1 MTNVHKNFISFLL
14 GCLFSYLLLLFS
26 GIGAAAPV
34 PEFLREYKEFAIF
47 FYSNMVIVLAAG
59 FFAYLIL
66 LMVRKLFTLFTKQN
80 LFCFAVPIVLFVTTM
95 LIFMGLVV
103 VSLLYA
109 AIPTLVVAAL
119 LTSKAK
125 QVE

>member
-14 GCLFSYLLLLFS
+14 GCLFSYLSVWFS

-34 PEFLREYKEFAIF
+34 PEFLRDYEAFTLF

-59 FFAYLIL
+59 IFAYLII
-66 LMVRKLFTLFTKQN
+66 LMVRKIFTLFTKQN
-80 LFCFAVPIVLFVTTM
+80 LFCFAVPIVLFVISM

-103 VSLLYA
+103 APLLYA
-109 AIPTLVVAAL
+109 AISTLLVAAL
-119 LTSKAK
+119 LTSRAKAI
-125 QVE
+125 